1 MEIKELKE
9 KLGNDLL
16 SLGYK
21 LYDCYFEKKEHI
33 LHVVIDAKMDMNQIE
48 ELSKKVS
55 EIMDL
60 YDDDMDE
67 YMLDVSTVGIEK
79 EIRSE
84 DELKEALGSYIYV
97 KTKGLKVYGD
107 LESFDGNILTLKT
120 KDKNITKTVK
130 VNYSD
135 VKYVRYAVKF

>member
-21 LYDCYFEKKEHI
+21 LYDCYFEKKENI

-48 ELSKKVS
+48 DLSKKVS
-55 EIMDL
+55 QIMDL
-60 YDDDMDE
+60 YDGDMDE

-79 EIRSE
+79 EIRSI
-84 DELKEALGSYIYV
+84 DELKEAVGSYIYV
-97 KTKGLKVYGD
+97 KTKQLKVYGD
-107 LESFDGNILTLKT
+107 LENFDGNILTLKT

>member
-21 LYDCYFEKKEHI
+21 LYDCYFEKKENI

-60 YDDDMDE
+60 YDSDMDE

-79 EIRSE
+79 EIRSI
-84 DELKEALGSYIYV
+84 DELKEAVGSYIYV
-97 KTKGLKVYGD
+97 KTKQLKVYGD
-107 LESFDGNILTLKT
+107 LENFDGNILTLKT

>member
-48 ELSKKVS
+48 DLSKKVS
-55 EIMDL
+55 QIMDL
-60 YDDDMDE
+60 YDGDMDE

-84 DELKEALGSYIYV
+84 DELKEAVGSYIYV
-97 KTKGLKVYGD
+97 KTKELKAYGD

>member
-16 SLGYK
+16 NLGYK

-55 EIMDL
+55 QIMDL
-60 YDDDMDE
+60 YDEDMDE

-79 EIRSE
+79 EIRNL
-84 DELKEALGSYIYV
+84 DELKDAIGSYIYV
-97 KTKGLKVYGD
+97 KTKELKVYGD
-107 LESFDGNILTLKT
+107 LESLEGNILTLKT
-120 KDKNITKTVK
+120 KDKNITKTIK
-130 VNYSD
+130 VDYSN

>member
-60 YDDDMDE
+60 YDGDMDE

-84 DELKEALGSYIYV
+84 DELKEAVGSYIYV
-97 KTKGLKVYGD
+97 KTKELKVYGD

>member
-55 EIMDL
+55 QIMDL
-60 YDDDMDE
+60 YDGDMDE

-97 KTKGLKVYGD
+97 KTKQLKVYGD

>member
-48 ELSKKVS
+48 DLSKKVS
-55 EIMDL
+55 QIMDL
-60 YDDDMDE
+60 YDGDMDE

-79 EIRSE
+79 EIRNE

-97 KTKGLKVYGD
+97 KTKQLKVYGD
-107 LESFDGNILTLKT
+107 FEGFDGNILTLKT

>member
-60 YDDDMDE
+60 YDGDMDE

-84 DELKEALGSYIYV
+84 DELKEAVGSYIYV
-97 KTKGLKVYGD
+97 KTKELKVYGD
-107 LESFDGNILTLKT
+107 LESFDGNILILKT

>member
-21 LYDCYFEKKEHI
+21 LYDCYFEKKESI

-60 YDDDMDE
+60 YDSDMDE

-79 EIRSE
+79 EIRSI
-84 DELKEALGSYIYV
+84 DELKEAVGSYIYV
-97 KTKGLKVYGD
+97 KTKQLKVYGD
-107 LESFDGNILTLKT
+107 LENFDGNILTLKT

-135 VKYVRYAVKF
+135 VKYARYAVKF

>member
-1 MEIKELKE
+1 MEIKDLKE

-21 LYDCYFEKKEHI
+21 LYDCYFEKKENI
-33 LHVVIDAKMDMNQIE
+33 LHVIIDANMDMNQIE
-48 ELSKKVS
+48 ELSRKVS

-60 YDDDMDE
+60 YDSDMDE

-79 EIRSE
+79 EIRNK
-84 DELKEALGSYIYV
+84 DELKEAIGSYIYV
-97 KTKGLKVYGD
+97 KSKEVKVYGD
-107 LESFDGNILTLKT
+107 LVDFDGDTLTLNT

-130 VNYSD
+130 IDYSN

>member
-21 LYDCYFEKKEHI
+21 LYDCYYEKREHI

-48 ELSKKVS
+48 ELSNKVS
-55 EIMDL
+55 QIMDL
-60 YDDDMDE
+60 YDGDMDE

-84 DELKEALGSYIYV
+84 DELKDAVGSYIYV
-97 KTKGLKVYGD
+97 KTKELKVYGD
-107 LESFDGNILTLKT
+107 LESFEGNVLTLKT
-120 KDKNITKTVK
+120 KDKNITKIVK

>member
-21 LYDCYFEKKEHI
+21 LYDCYFEKKENI

-48 ELSKKVS
+48 DLSKKVS
-55 EIMDL
+55 QIMDL
-60 YDDDMDE
+60 YDGDMDE

-79 EIRSE
+79 EIRSI
-84 DELKEALGSYIYV
+84 DELKEAVGSYIYV
-97 KTKGLKVYGD
+97 KTKELKVYGD
-107 LESFDGNILTLKT
+107 LEGFDGNVLTLKT

>member
-48 ELSKKVS
+48 DLSKKVS

-120 KDKNITKTVK
+120 KDKNITKTVN

-135 VKYVRYAVKF
+135 IKYVRYAVKF

>member
-16 SLGYK
+16 NLGYK

-55 EIMDL
+55 QIMDL
-60 YDDDMDE
+60 YDEDMDE

-79 EIRSE
+79 EIRNL
-84 DELKEALGSYIYV
+84 DELKDAIGSYIYV
-97 KTKGLKVYGD
+97 KTKELKVYGD
-107 LESFDGNILTLKT
+107 LESLEGNILTLKT

-130 VNYSD
+130 VDYSN

>member
-16 SLGYK
+16 NLGYK

-55 EIMDL
+55 QIMDL
-60 YDDDMDE
+60 YDGDMDE

-79 EIRSE
+79 EIRNL
-84 DELKEALGSYIYV
+84 DELKDAIGSYIYV
-97 KTKGLKVYGD
+97 KTKELKVYGD
-107 LESFDGNILTLKT
+107 LESLEGNILTLKT

-130 VNYSD
+130 VDYNN

>member
-1 MEIKELKE
+1 MEIKDLKE

-21 LYDCYFEKKEHI
+21 LYDCYFEKKENI
-33 LHVVIDAKMDMNQIE
+33 LHVVIDAQMDMNQIE
-48 ELSKKVS
+48 ELSRKVS

-60 YDDDMDE
+60 YDSDMDE

-79 EIRSE
+79 EIRNE
-84 DELKEALGSYIYV
+84 DELKDAIGSYIYV
-97 KTKGLKVYGD
+97 KSKEVKVYGD
-107 LESFDGNILTLKT
+107 LLDFDGNILTMTT
-120 KDKNITKTVK
+120 KDKNITKTIK
-130 VNYSD
+130 IDYSS

>member
-16 SLGYK
+16 NLGYK

-55 EIMDL
+55 QIMDL
-60 YDDDMDE
+60 YDGDMDE

-79 EIRSE
+79 EIRNL
-84 DELKEALGSYIYV
+84 DELKDAIGSYIYV
-97 KTKGLKVYGD
+97 KTKELKVYGD
-107 LESFDGNILTLKT
+107 LESLEGNILTLKT

-130 VNYSD
+130 VDYSN

>member
-16 SLGYK
+16 NLGYK

-55 EIMDL
+55 QIMDL
-60 YDDDMDE
+60 YDGDMDE

-79 EIRSE
+79 EIRNL
-84 DELKEALGSYIYV
+84 DELKDAIGSYIYV
-97 KTKGLKVYGD
+97 KTKELKVYGD
-107 LESFDGNILTLKT
+107 LESLEGNILTLKT
-120 KDKNITKTVK
+120 KDKNITKTIK
-130 VNYSD
+130 VDYSN